1 MMLSSV
7 CAAIRCI
14 RGMSRPSPQT
24 VGSTIVRMPLAY
36 TALSWSMARATIA
49 SSSHQSLP

>member
-1 MMLSSV
+1 MMLSGV

-14 RGMSRPSPQT
+14 RGMSRPIPHT
-24 VGSTIVRMPLAY
+24 VGSTIVLMPLAY
-36 TALSWSMARATIA
+36 TALSLSMARATMA

>member
-1 MMLSSV
+1 MFIGV

-14 RGMSRPSPQT
+14 RGMSRPSPHT
-24 VGSTIVRMPLAY
+24 VGSTIVRTPLAY
-36 TALSWSMARATIA
+36 TALSLSMARATMA